1 MTTPIDQLTEALS
14 GTAQL
19 VAGIRPDQWAD
30 RTPCAEWD
38 VRQLVNHLVAGNRLF
53 TRLLQGEQ
61 MPAPADL
68 ISQGSRDQLGDDP
81 EAAYRK
87 SADGLVAAFAQPG
100 ALEQMVTAPIGTVPG
115 IAALHLRMTEAL
127 VHGWDLAQA
136 TDRPRRPWMP
146 SLSRNSP
153 SHSAASPTSCPAV
166 RRSRRPGRWPTT
178 RRRSTGSPR
187 SLAASCPDP
196 SGQSASRQSIQ
207 RRSVDRS

>member
-115 IAALHLRMTEAL
+115 IAALHLRITEAL

-136 TDRPRRPWMP
+136 TGQAAPTVDALAEQELAFTQRR
-146 SLSRNSP
+146 L
-153 SHSAASPTSCPAV
+153 ADV
-166 RRSRRPGRWPTT
+166 LPGRTPFAP
-178 RRRSTGSPR
+178 PR
-187 SLAASCPDP
+187 PVADDAPALDRLAALLGRELP
-196 SGQSASRQSIQ
+196 
-207 RRSVDRS
+207 